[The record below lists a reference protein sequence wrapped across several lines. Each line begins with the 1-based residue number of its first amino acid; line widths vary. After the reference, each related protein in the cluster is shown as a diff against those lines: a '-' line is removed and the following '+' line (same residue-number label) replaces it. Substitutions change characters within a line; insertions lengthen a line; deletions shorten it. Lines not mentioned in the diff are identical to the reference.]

1 MALTTMCVHALDVV
15 YATFANSTGSKMPIP
30 PKRAGKESRCCSDLD
45 IGPPKTEG
53 QNLFEPNDHEMQCA
67 LVN

>member
-1 MALTTMCVHALDVV
+1 MFVHAIDVV

-30 PKRAGKESRCCSDLD
+30 PKRAGKESRCCSDLE

-67 LVN
+67 LVNQNN